1 MSITPSALS
10 HEEVALLRNDPTV
23 TAARNTLLDRGLNVV
38 SFTVPVPSHVK
49 ESLKHTVGLDLNGV
63 EDVPMR
69 WIRGDTVAHADVGP
83 HAFTD
88 TYLVYLTDN
97 EGSFVIDGHDIP
109 IQTGT
114 GVTFREGLV
123 HGTRGTGSEPRL
135 LLGPMSEQGFPVGV
149 STITY
154 YASSAD
160 AATATNGYTAA
171 SGLLPIGQ
179 PAPFQIYSLT
189 ELTLYGTSPPAPITP
204 PPGNTFGGWLPYST
218 TDPSPLSVYLPGSIL
233 ANTGG
238 SLTYSYTFYPLWIPS
253 GAPCF
258 LEGSTLLCQVDG
270 AEVYVPIEQIRK
282 GTLVKTVKHGFKA
295 VDLIG
300 HSKLYNPG
308 HALRSEHRLYRCS
321 TAAYPD
327 LTSDL
332 FITGCHSLL
341 VASLTD
347 KQREDT
353 IERLEKIFVTD
364 DKYRLMACVDE
375 RAEPWAHE
383 GVHTIWHLSL
393 ETDNIFVNYGVY
405 ANGGLLVETI
415 CKRRLRDL
423 SGMELV

>member
-1 MSITPSALS
+1 MSVTPSALT
-10 HEEVALLRNDPTV
+10 HEEVALLRNDPAV
-23 TAARNTLLDRGLNVV
+23 TLARNRLLDRGLSVV
-38 SFTVPVPSHVK
+38 SFTVPAPSQVK
-49 ESLKHTVGLDLNGV
+49 ESLKQTVGLDLNGV
-63 EDVPMR
+63 DDVPMR
-69 WIRGDTVAHADVGP
+69 WIRGDTVAHADVGTR
-83 HAFTD
+83 AFTD
-88 TYLVYLTDN
+88 TYLVYLTDS
-97 EGSFVIDGHDIP
+97 EGSFVVDGHDIP

-123 HGTRGTGSEPRL
+123 HGTRDTGSEPRL
-135 LLGPMSEQGFPVGV
+135 LLGPMSEQGFPVG
-149 STITY
+149 
-154 YASSAD
+154 
-160 AATATNGYTAA
+160 AATVIYYENEVDASNSTNGFTAP

-179 PAPFQIYSLT
+179 PAPFQVYSLA
-189 ELTLYGTSPPAPITP
+189 EVNAFGTSPPAPIAV
-204 PPGNTFGGWLPYST
+204 PPGNIFGGWIAQST
-218 TDPSPLSVYLPGSIL
+218 GDPSPLSVYPAGTILPNDG
-233 ANTGG
+233 TDP
-238 SLTYSYTFYPLWIPS
+238 TYFYRFYPLWLNN
-253 GAPCF
+253 APCF

-282 GTLVKTVKHGFKA
+282 GTLVKTAKHGFKA

-300 HSKLYNPG
+300 RSKLYNPG
-308 HALRSEHRLYRCS
+308 HTLRSEHRLYRCS
-321 TAAYPD
+321 TAAYPE

-353 IERLEKIFVTD
+353 VERLEKVFVTD

-375 RAEPWAHE
+375 RAEPYAKE